1 MENITFFEIDDN
13 YIAILNGFISD
24 NKHVAILYKN
34 LKKFDIN
41 DVLSLNKDVIV
52 NTIKELIQDA
62 SSKVK
67 NINLSNIYLMMPP
80 KNCISYQSRVETLIT
95 SPDFV
100 VRDGDI
106 KNLFNMA
113 SKKLNDENQDIIEI
127 VPDYFETSDGNK
139 TINPPL
145 NKVSR
150 EIKMIFKFHCIDKT
164 TNSLY
169 DEIFAKAKLNI
180 AHKIISTVDL
190 PPLIK
195 NEISDLG
202 NYFLFFIKENV
213 TSITLV
219 GANQSIKTDEVNF
232 GIANLVLMIMEKYN
246 ISYLE
251 AKSILINYGFDKCDY
266 KFKFNL
272 YKDDS
277 IKILQKDLNLLILKF
292 LETLK
297 SEISKQ
303 INIISSCTNLT
314 FDLAMKF
321 QFVFMGSLNNIFN
334 IKPLIQQIIKKDTIF
349 YSIKNCNCLD
359 YQLFD
364 CYSGL
369 NSIIYKKN
377 YLELSDI
384 KSFIN
389 LKRGD

>member
-1 MENITFFEIDDN
+1 MENVTFFEIEVN

-34 LKKFDIN
+34 LVKFDIN

-52 NTIKELIQDA
+52 NTIKQLIADA

-80 KNCISYQSRVETLIT
+80 KNCTSYQSRVETLIT

-113 SKKLNDENQDIIEI
+113 SKKLNDNNQDIIEI
-127 VPDYFETSDGNK
+127 VPDHFETSDGNK
-139 TINPPL
+139 SINPPL

-150 EIKMIFKFHCIDKT
+150 EIRMAFKFHCIDKK
-164 TNSLY
+164 TNLLY
-169 DEIFAKAKLNI
+169 DEIFSKAKLNI
-180 AHKIISTVDL
+180 AHKIISTIDL
-190 PPLIK
+190 PSLIK
-195 NEISDLG
+195 NDYSKLE

-213 TSITLV
+213 TTITLV
-219 GANQSIKTDEVNF
+219 GGNKSIKTDEVNF

-246 ISYLE
+246 ITYVD
-251 AKSILINYGFDKCDY
+251 AKSILANYGFDKSEY

-277 IKILQKDLNLLILKF
+277 VKILQKDLNLLILKF
-292 LETLK
+292 LENLK
-297 SEISKQ
+297 SEITKQ
-303 INIISSCTNLT
+303 INIISSCTNLS
-314 FDLAMKF
+314 FEQAMRF
-321 QFVFMGSLNNIFN
+321 NFIFMGSLNNVFN
-334 IKPLIQQIIKKDTIF
+334 ISPLIGQIIKTDSIF
-349 YSIKNCNCLD
+349 FSIKNANVLE
-359 YQLFD
+359 YQLYD

-369 NSIIYKKN
+369 YSLIYKKN
-377 YLELSDI
+377 YLELSNI
-384 KSFIN
+384 RNITN